1 MSLFGG
7 SSSVKNV
14 YFTFSSIII
23 VLLILSG
30 CTTGASEE
38 NQNEKM
44 SNDTNISDKYYSDF
58 VSMYETYEENIE
70 KFDGDFVN
78 ENNELE
84 DMGEEGMFGDRGAIY
99 EDVYEHEKRLEDG
112 EEGLL
117 NKAEDNLVTDFTTL
131 SILKTYDSSERE
143 MNEIFWDNHPE
154 LERENLESSSIQIE
168 EKIIEALALDKE
180 SITAVLAEEASTAEV
195 QEDEPQNNHGL
206 SSERESDRETK
217 ENVSDYTTQYM
228 SEQEFIECVE
238 GEAYTEQECI
248 DYDTYYASEEG
259 QKELESTEEAG
270 GEENESVEEEEIE
283 ASEQNFYAA
292 YEASKQGVQEFYS
305 EIAYYSEFT
314 FPYDYEVYING
325 SGNYAV
331 ESSVDI
337 YNEQEGETRTRE
349 YELTITPEW
358 EFVDIY
364 VPKDNGYFELDGSYD
379 KAPN

>member
-1 MSLFGG
+1 M
-7 SSSVKNV
+7 KNL
-14 YFTFSSIII
+14 YSIFSSII
-23 VLLILSG
+23 LLFMLSG
-30 CTTGASEE
+30 CFTSPSEE
-38 NQNEKM
+38 KTNEEKTT
-44 SNDTNISDKYYSDF
+44 STSISAKYYSDF

-70 KFDGDFVN
+70 KFDGEFVN

-84 DMGEEGMFGDRGAIY
+84 DMGEEGMFGDSGSIY
-99 EDVYEHEKRLEDG
+99 EDVYEHEKRLEAG

-117 NKAEDNLVTDFTTL
+117 NEAEDNLISDFTIL
-131 SILKTYDSSERE
+131 NVLKTYDSSDEE

-154 LERENLESSSIQIE
+154 FERENLEASSIQVE
-168 EKIIEALALDKE
+168 EKIIDALALDKE
-180 SITAVLAEEASTAEV
+180 SITSVLAEEASTAEV
-195 QEDEPQNNHGL
+195 QEDETQNIKGS
-206 SSERESDRETK
+206 SSERESDPETK
-217 ENVSDYTTQYM
+217 GNVSDYTTQYM

-248 DYDTYYASEEG
+248 DYDMYYASEEG
-259 QKELESTEEAG
+259 QKELESTEEADRK
-270 GEENESVEEEEIE
+270 ESESVEQEEEIE

-305 EIAYYSEFT
+305 EIAHYSEFT
-314 FPYDYEVYING
+314 FPHDYEVYING

-337 YNEQEGETRTRE
+337 YNEQEGEIRTRE

-358 EFVDIY
+358 DFVDIY
-364 VPKDNGYFELDGSYD
+364 VPEDNGYFELDGSYD

>member
-1 MSLFGG
+1 M
-7 SSSVKNV
+7 KNV

-38 NQNEKM
+38 NKNEKL
-44 SNDTNISDKYYSDF
+44 SNDTNISDKYYNDF

-84 DMGEEGMFGDRGAIY
+84 DMGEEGTFGDKGSIY
-99 EDVYEHEKRLEDG
+99 EDAFEHEKRLEDG

-117 NKAEDNLVTDFTTL
+117 NEAEDDLITDFTTL
-131 SILKTYDSSERE
+131 SILKTYDSSYRE
-143 MNEIFWDNHPE
+143 MNENFWDNHPE
-154 LERENLESSSIQIE
+154 LERENLEASSIQVE
-168 EKIIEALALDKE
+168 EKIIETLALDKE

-195 QEDEPQNNHGL
+195 QEDEPQNTQGS
-206 SSERESDRETK
+206 SSERESDRETE
-217 ENVSDYTTQYM
+217 ENASEYTTQYM

-270 GEENESVEEEEIE
+270 GEENESVEEEEEIE

-305 EIAYYSEFT
+305 EIAHYSEFT

-358 EFVDIY
+358 DFVDIY
-364 VPKDNGYFELDGSYD
+364 VPEDNGYFELDGSYD